1 VSNKNGAGGLV
12 QLRKSYRSGVVEYSC
27 SQMADKNQVSSKE
40 ESLDAIAIKEKQT
53 ELIQTCEKERDEH
66 DEKYEKDIGVTQMY
80 PSECPQCKGASNKT
94 VIALGY
100 PSTPYPHE
108 RILTEKHTTV
118 EIDGIKSVNEKIS
131 KVRKLIKEKRDEID
145 ELMKKYEMPNKNS
158 SKILIINQN
167 YEKHSHI
174 PEMWYE
180 RRWRKSAERYALRHL
195 LIDNEIPQME
205 LDLLTA
211 AVQNLEPSSRK
222 RILDAFQ
229 QLEQDQMKNTIES
242 YENEMMSVTTNT
254 GIEKIPQPTRMRKT
268 LYDDSMFPL
277 ESWWNK
283 IIKQNGPYAKELETL
298 TSELKVLRT
307 KLEDW
312 KIDLREHNFMPKSP
326 CWSKIE
332 YKCEKCKVGIN
343 PECLNCKDEYN
354 ELEKIKNENTRIVYP
369 LLCVDLPVCNACVT
383 KWGKEAIQ
391 QCL

>member
-1 VSNKNGAGGLV
+1 
-12 QLRKSYRSGVVEYSC
+12 
-27 SQMADKNQVSSKE
+27 
-40 ESLDAIAIKEKQT
+40 
-53 ELIQTCEKERDEH
+53 
-66 DEKYEKDIGVTQMY
+66 
-80 PSECPQCKGASNKT
+80 
-94 VIALGY
+94 
-100 PSTPYPHE
+100 
-108 RILTEKHTTV
+108 
-118 EIDGIKSVNEKIS
+118 
-131 KVRKLIKEKRDEID
+131 
-145 ELMKKYEMPNKNS
+145 MPNKNPP
-158 SKILIINQN
+158 KILHDVQLQPKINVRFGLIRTGKSKN
-167 YEKHSHI
+167 GISLNEFKNNFKILNSYVYTNALDSEEHSKVL

-180 RRWRKSAERYALRHL
+180 RRWRKSAERYALRHY
-195 LIDNEIPQME
+195 EIPQME

-211 AVQNLEPSSRK
+211 AVQNLEASSRK

>member
-1 VSNKNGAGGLV
+1 
-12 QLRKSYRSGVVEYSC
+12 
-27 SQMADKNQVSSKE
+27 MADKNQVSSKE

-80 PSECPQCKGASNKT
+80 PSECPQCKGASNKI
-94 VIALGY
+94 VIALGH

-180 RRWRKSAERYALRHL
+180 LKWRKSAEEGLVKSNFKNSSAVPVKSEKDL
-195 LIDNEIPQME
+195 EE
-205 LDLLTA
+205 L
-211 AVQNLEPSSRK
+211 V
-222 RILDAFQ
+222 
-229 QLEQDQMKNTIES
+229 KNTIES

-254 GIEKIPQPTRMRKT
+254 G
-268 LYDDSMFPL
+268 
-277 ESWWNK
+277 
-283 IIKQNGPYAKELETL
+283 
-298 TSELKVLRT
+298 
-307 KLEDW
+307 
-312 KIDLREHNFMPKSP
+312 
-326 CWSKIE
+326 
-332 YKCEKCKVGIN
+332 
-343 PECLNCKDEYN
+343 
-354 ELEKIKNENTRIVYP
+354 
-369 LLCVDLPVCNACVT
+369 
-383 KWGKEAIQ
+383 
-391 QCL
+391 